1 MKIFLKKQISVIFIL
16 LIFSSAGICQKIDL
30 DKQQLLFDSDGVK
43 VYQLNSDTLFREK
56 QHIFVAEWK
65 PAIQLLDKLEIAWSD
80 SLLKKTSRFGLENN
94 AIVALN
100 GSFFDVE
107 KGGSVAYLESNGQ
120 VIARNRNSKEK
131 WAKTDSLL
139 NGAIVIEKSG
149 KLRIEIAKPL
159 HYYEESDQE
168 KAVLVSGP
176 ILLAGGQLLP
186 LENSEF
192 VNKRHPRSCLCE
204 TSSSDILFIAVDGRS
219 EIASGMNLK
228 ELQRLLLKL
237 QCSNAINLDG
247 GGSTTLWVDNGKTQA
262 IINQPS
268 DKAGERPVS
277 NILLIKAK
285 K

>member
-1 MKIFLKKQISVIFIL
+1 MRFFRKHLILPIFIL
-16 LIFSSAGICQKIDL
+16 LIFSSAGVCQKIDL
-30 DKQQLLFDSDGVK
+30 DKQQLVFDSDGVK
-43 VYQLNSDTLFREK
+43 VYQLNSDTLFREM

-65 PAIQLLDKLEIAWSD
+65 PEVQLLDKIEIAWSD
-80 SLLKKTSRFGLENN
+80 SLLKKTSLFGIENK

-139 NGAIVIEKSG
+139 NGAIVIEQSG
-149 KLRIEIAKPL
+149 KLRIEIAKPVR
-159 HYYEESDQE
+159 YYEESDQE
-168 KAVLVSGP
+168 KTVLVSGP
-176 ILLAGGQLLP
+176 ILLASGQLLP

-204 TSSSDILFIAVDGRS
+204 TSSNSILLIAVDGRS

-268 DKAGERPVS
+268 DKEGERPVS
-277 NILLIKAK
+277 NILLIKAEK
-285 K
+285 

>member
-1 MKIFLKKQISVIFIL
+1 MKFFIKQLVSIVFFL
-16 LIFSSAGICQKIDL
+16 LILASAGICQKIEL
-30 DKQQLLFDSDGVK
+30 DKQQLVFDSDGVK
-43 VYQLNSDTLFREK
+43 VFELDSDTLFREK

-65 PAIQLLDKLEIAWSD
+65 PAVQYHDRLEIAWSD

-107 KGGSVAYLESNGQ
+107 KGGSVAYLESNDK

-139 NGAIVIEKSG
+139 NGAIVIERSG

-159 HYYEESDQE
+159 QFYEESDQE
-168 KAVLVSGP
+168 KTVLVSGP
-176 ILLAGGQLLP
+176 ILLASGQLLP

-192 VNKRHPRSCLCE
+192 VNKRHPRSCLCK
-204 TSSSDILFIAVDGRS
+204 TSGNSILFIAIDGRS

-228 ELQRLLLKL
+228 EVQRFLLKL

-268 DKAGERPVS
+268 DKEGERPVS
-277 NILLIKAK
+277 NILLIKAEK
-285 K
+285 